1 MTSIPAMHDLP
12 EPQATDPL
20 GLVLADVVAFLD
32 RFMAASEPQ
41 LYALA
46 LWVALTYVADRF
58 DVVAYLFV
66 TSPEKRSGKSL
77 LLDLLEH
84 LACRGRS
91 TANISPA
98 ALYRM
103 VAEHHPTLLI
113 DEVDTIFASKGKNA
127 DPAKSD
133 LAGLI
138 NAGFRK
144 GRPAYR
150 MGGANMRTLEE
161 FDAFGPKAL
170 AGIGNCLPDTT
181 CDRCVPIR
189 LARKGRDVTKER
201 YRIRLHESESVALG
215 ERVGAAVTALNL
227 PRSWPHLPDE
237 LNDRQQDIWEPL
249 LAIADA
255 AGGEWPQRARSAAL
269 DLHSGSEDDSLGVK
283 LLGDIRIVFTDD
295 KILTKGLVSLLN
307 DLDEAPWSGWRKD
320 KGISSIQLVNML
332 KAFGIRSHPLRVG
345 SERGRGFELEQFD
358 DAFARYLP
366 DDTVDTVDN
375 EPNEQVSNVNSSVN
389 TSNPSVDTR
398 ALSTLG
404 QHFKFA
410 SVDATDQ
417 DLHSN
422 VNTVN
427 GGQQM
432 APSDE
437 R

>member
-227 PRSWPHLPDE
+227 PRS
-237 LNDRQQDIWEPL
+237 
-249 LAIADA
+249 
-255 AGGEWPQRARSAAL
+255 
-269 DLHSGSEDDSLGVK
+269 
-283 LLGDIRIVFTDD
+283 
-295 KILTKGLVSLLN
+295 
-307 DLDEAPWSGWRKD
+307 
-320 KGISSIQLVNML
+320 
-332 KAFGIRSHPLRVG
+332 
-345 SERGRGFELEQFD
+345 
-358 DAFARYLP
+358 
-366 DDTVDTVDN
+366 
-375 EPNEQVSNVNSSVN
+375 
-389 TSNPSVDTR
+389 
-398 ALSTLG
+398 
-404 QHFKFA
+404 
-410 SVDATDQ
+410 
-417 DLHSN
+417 
-422 VNTVN
+422 
-427 GGQQM
+427 
-432 APSDE
+432 
-437 R
+437 